1 MKTSIIRIIFLAA
14 IMMSGAAFGAP
25 PSVTVGTGGGQVGS
39 PAPVNINMD
48 WNADGVVALIQ
59 FDITFNNANLS
70 LTTATCNDVLISVSP
85 LELITFDLC
94 EEVAPGTIRIL
105 ARNTLNN
112 PITDFDGGTLM
123 GTLTFDISG
132 AAIGLYPLTVE
143 GEVYGDTNSDPV
155 PSGGSDNGQIDVA
168 VGPQPDWS
176 SVPDSAT
183 GLDWFNKVVDTG
195 AYELPL
201 QVTNAGE
208 DGSTLTGT
216 CQVSGS
222 AVFSIVGD
230 NTLGAGLAM
239 GLSQNITVACNT
251 ADAALILHQGTLS
264 CDHNGDGTTETS
276 STDYALSCNITEGPQ
291 PAFSGT
297 PNGLDSMSVP
307 KQGDL
312 PEPSGTLSVQ
322 NVGDTTTLLSGS
334 CSASGGDAGKFS
346 VSNGT
351 FTDLA
356 AQDDSGPT
364 HIVTVSC
371 NTSAEGNFTSSLAC
385 EYGAAGSPTNYPLAC
400 TVGPPGDAEF
410 GSTIAPAVGAEINID
425 LTPGGVL
432 VDTVVA
438 PIPLNISNDAPDAV
452 NDRDLPFSCIYAG
465 DPAISVGNMSG
476 SPLAPLTSAGGVSF
490 SCDTSV
496 VGPYAGTY
504 TCTYSEDGGETDQMA
519 DWNVSCVV
527 RDPESD
533 VDPDPPGTP
542 PDGDTLT
549 ETVQAGGTA
558 SFTVDFNEVAD
569 EGESGQLTSCS
580 LADGTNFTITSPVGF
595 PVPIPAGGPSVTVT
609 VEGTDPADGS
619 NPTDTLTCVYTDT
632 ANPSGT
638 DAVYPLVLVVGVF
651 ESIPIPTLSQ
661 YGLAILALLMLGIGM
676 VGFRRF
682 N

>member
-1 MKTSIIRIIFLAA
+1 MKSFRILKVLASLTLLFAGSVFAQLPTISTTSDAVAAGDPVTIDLDWDNIGQVSRTLQFDLLYDPAVLTSVDVTACPNPAYFIIGTVAFECVDAEPGRV
-14 IMMSGAAFGAP
+14 AFGLL
-25 PSVTVGTGGGQVGS
+25 
-39 PAPVNINMD
+39 IN
-48 WNADGVVALIQ
+48 
-59 FDITFNNANLS
+59 
-70 LTTATCNDVLISVSP
+70 TATGV
-85 LELITFDLC
+85 ET
-94 EEVAPGTIRIL
+94 GTV
-105 ARNTLNN
+105 
-112 PITDFDGGTLM
+112 
-123 GTLTFDISG
+123 GTLTFATNP
-132 AAIGLYPLTVE
+132 AAPAGVYDFAFANVLLENDAPASTV
-143 GEVYGDTNSDPV
+143 P
-155 PSGGSDNGQIDVA
+155 GSVEILPP
-168 VGPQPDWS
+168 PQPDWS

-183 GLDWFNKVVDTG
+183 GLDWVNRVVDTG
-195 AYELPL
+195 AYELSL
-201 QVTNAGE
+201 QVTNTGAA
-208 DGSTLTGT
+208 GSTLTGT

-222 AVFSIVGD
+222 AVFDIVGD
-230 NTLGAGLAM
+230 PTLGAGLAM
-239 GLSQNITVACNT
+239 NASDDIVVECDTQGATIM
-251 ADAALILHQGTLS
+251 LHQGTLS

-276 STDYALSCNITEGPQ
+276 ITDYALSCNITTGPQ
-291 PAFSGT
+291 PAFKGT

-307 KQGDL
+307 EEGDT
-312 PEPSGTLSVQ
+312 PEPSGTLSVE
-322 NVGDTTTLLSGS
+322 NDGDPETDLSGS
-334 CSASGGDAGKFS
+334 CIAEGAHAGKFT
-346 VSNGT
+346 VDMGT
-351 FTDLA
+351 FTNLDPLDP
-356 AQDDSGPT
+356 AQV
-364 HIVTVSC
+364 VTVTC
-371 NTSAEGNFTSSLAC
+371 DTSEEGIWDQAMLAC
-385 EYGAAGSPTNYPLAC
+385 TYEAAGSPTNYPLSC
-400 TVGPPGDAEF
+400 TVGPPGNAVF

-438 PIPLNISNDAPDAV
+438 PIPLNISNDAPEAD
-452 NDRDLPFSCIYAG
+452 DRDLPFSCIYAG

-504 TCTYSEDGGETDQMA
+504 TCTYSEDGGETEQMA